1 MTITAW
7 AVTTGETGM
16 RTQARG
22 LAQAIADTV
31 VEKTV
36 GMDAFAPPWPDIVVS
51 CGRRAAGRALAV
63 RRASQ
68 GQSLAVHVQDPRLRA
83 ATFDLVI
90 AMAHDAIPAGGKVIK
105 VATALHDVTPRR
117 LADAGDAWR
126 GRLAGLGR
134 PLAGVIVGGDLRGR
148 AFTLADA
155 RRLINAL
162 ERMRSGSDAAL
173 AIVPSRR
180 TPQPVLAALVEAFGG
195 DHRALVWDRTG
206 ENPYLGVLALADR
219 LIVTSDSVSMISEAL
234 ATPHPVEV
242 LDLGFPRHQGF
253 IQGLADR
260 GFIRRFEGDSTPP
273 PARAAID
280 ATGEAAAAVR
290 RLLQGRTGV
299 SG

>member
-22 LAQAIADTV
+22 LAQAVADVV
-31 VEKTV
+31 VEKVV
-36 GMDAFAPPWPDIVVS
+36 GESVFEAPWPDIVIT
-51 CGRRAAGRALAV
+51 CGRRAAGRALAI
-63 RRASQ
+63 RRASR
-68 GQSLAVHVQDPRLRA
+68 GGSLAVHVQDPRLRA
-83 ATFDLVI
+83 GAFDLVI
-90 AMAHDAIPAGGKVIK
+90 AMAHDAIPAGGKVMK
-105 VATALHDVTPRR
+105 VATALHDVTPVR
-117 LADAGDAWR
+117 LANAAEAWR
-126 GRLAGLGR
+126 NRLAGLGR

-148 AFTLADA
+148 AFTLADGQ
-155 RRLINAL
+155 RLIGAL
-162 ERMRSGSDAAL
+162 ERMRSGSGAAL

-195 DHRALVWDRTG
+195 DSRALVWDRTG

-242 LDLGFPRHQGF
+242 LDLGFPRHQDF
-253 IQGLADR
+253 IQSLVER
-260 GFIRRFEGDSTPP
+260 GFIRRFEGDPTLP
-273 PARAAID
+273 PARATID
-280 ATGEAAAAVR
+280 ATLEAAAAVR